1 MKRKKIPNAIRIH
14 KVKDKNS
21 HEWCYSQL
29 VPYRPFENE
38 DDDLKDARDST
49 EVCEQLML
57 HPATRE
63 SIEQGIDNITDS
75 HVIKVRKKV
84 MPFIED
90 VEEARE
96 KVAALNAEIVGEQ
109 LDPENEQDNAE
120 CNLIE
125 DEVHPDYEIQH
136 PEFFHGD
143 NLPPRAHASSYRK
156 VDLWDNKKIRS
167 EIRLLSCSPVYQRGG
182 KYGGPLVL
190 QQEILSVRHL
200 VNPAASGRYP
210 EGKGK
215 GKPKSNTQK
224 THN

>member
-1 MKRKKIPNAIRIH
+1 M
-14 KVKDKNS
+14 
-21 HEWCYSQL
+21 L
-29 VPYRPFENE
+29 YRPFENE
-38 DDDLKDARDST
+38 VIDLKDARDST

-57 HPATRE
+57 HPSTRE

-75 HVIKVRKKV
+75 HVIKVRRKV

-120 CNLIE
+120 CNLIG

-143 NLPPRAHASSYRK
+143 NLPPRAHASSFRK
-156 VDLWDNKKIRS
+156 VELWDNKRIRS
-167 EIRLLSCSPVYQRGG
+167 EIRLLDPDQR
-182 KYGGPLVL
+182 YVL
-190 QQEILSVRHL
+190 DLYVTYARTLKLAE
-200 VNPAASGRYP
+200 
-210 EGKGK
+210 KGF
-215 GKPKSNTQK
+215 
-224 THN
+224 